1 MPVQGDAAA
10 PAIARAIAL
19 ATKALDIDVLL
30 VGRGGGSLEDLW
42 PFNDEAVAR
51 AIAACPVPVVSAVG
65 HETDWSIADWVADV
79 RAPTPSAAAELVTD
93 DLPAQWA
100 AAVRQLN
107 GLQRQVRGLHRQ
119 QAVRLR
125 NLQQRIDA
133 AHPGRRLEHGAQRLD
148 ELHGRLLR
156 AARRRQRD
164 AQRLLA
170 PLQHR
175 LRAAR
180 PGKTIA
186 DHRHALLRLRDR
198 LAQADSQARKQQAA
212 RLAELAHALQA
223 LSPLA
228 TLDRG
233 FAIARTADGAVL
245 RSAEQTRTGEAITV
259 RLGRGELD
267 ATVTGTR

>member
-1 MPVQGDAAA
+1 M
-10 PAIARAIAL
+10 
-19 ATKALDIDVLL
+19 
-30 VGRGGGSLEDLW
+30 
-42 PFNDEAVAR
+42 
-51 AIAACPVPVVSAVG
+51 
-65 HETDWSIADWVADV
+65 
-79 RAPTPSAAAELVTD
+79 
-93 DLPAQWA
+93 
-100 AAVRQLN
+100 
-107 GLQRQVRGLHRQ
+107 
-119 QAVRLR
+119 
-125 NLQQRIDA
+125 
-133 AHPGRRLEHGAQRLD
+133 
-148 ELHGRLLR
+148 
-156 AARRRQRD
+156 
-164 AQRLLA
+164 A